1 MVVVCLFISPHR
13 PPPLPFPSIF
23 TPFHHL
29 SSLPPSSPSFSSD
42 VWDPKITTPPGL
54 YLIGAAVLRAVDLL
68 RRLFLGNSIPSLCA
82 TTATAAGSSTLPYLR
97 PISAVFNVGSFAL
110 LHAIFY
116 RIQRLSNGEA
126 LAQALSLS
134 LYPVVFFFGFLYYTD
149 AASLCSV
156 LGMYYLARREKH
168 VAAAALGGVS
178 LMFRQT
184 NVVWVCFVLGT
195 SIVED
200 LQQAFLKK
208 DYYYQ
213 STPLSVNGAN
223 GHPTADS
230 AGTAAYFYGS
240 GTGTGSQFIAPS
252 SNKKQ
257 LPDPSEPL
265 SLSLLLRFALYLLNS
280 LPAIL
285 RRFWPY
291 LVPLLSFAGFLA
303 WNGGRVVLGDVGHHT
318 PTLHVAQLAYFLLLT
333 AHLHRPLLL
342 LPGYR
347 EPAEGDKIS
356 ALRGFGGWLQQ
367 GAGTGGGLL
376 PGLFVLTLAG
386 LVLHRF
392 TLSHPFLLSD
402 NRHYTFYVWQRV
414 FGRYQFV
421 NLLLT
426 PLYAMGGWWLASRVY
441 QGCGASSRS
450 SSLTVLVLGLAVALV
465 LLPAHLLEPRYMTLP
480 IVMTLLEAPP
490 RSHTSLCLTG
500 VGFVYVNFVTVYVFL
515 YRPFTWGDGSV
526 ARFMW

>member
-1 MVVVCLFISPHR
+1 M
-13 PPPLPFPSIF
+13 
-23 TPFHHL
+23 
-29 SSLPPSSPSFSSD
+29 
-42 VWDPKITTPPGL
+42 
-54 YLIGAAVLRAVDLL
+54 
-68 RRLFLGNSIPSLCA
+68 
-82 TTATAAGSSTLPYLR
+82 
-97 PISAVFNVGSFAL
+97 FNLGSFAL
-110 LHAIFY
+110 LHAIFH
-116 RIQRLSNGEA
+116 RVQRLSNGEA
-126 LAQALSLS
+126 LAQALSLI

-149 AASLCSV
+149 AASLCCV

-168 VAAAALGGVS
+168 VSAAVVGGVS
-178 LMFRQT
+178 LLFRQT
-184 NVVWVCFVLGT
+184 NVAWVCFVLGT
-195 SIVED
+195 SIVGD

-213 STPLSVNGAN
+213 STPLAVNGAN
-223 GHPTADS
+223 GHPTAGS
-230 AGTAAYFYGS
+230 AGATCTASTAAYTYNT
-240 GTGTGSQFIAPS
+240 GTGTGSQFLAPS

-265 SLSLLLRFALYLLNS
+265 SLSLLLRFAFYLLKS
-280 LPAIL
+280 LPATL

-291 LVPLLSFAGFLA
+291 LLPLLSFAGFLA

-318 PTLHVAQLAYFLLLT
+318 PTLHVAQFAYFLLLT
-333 AHLHRPLLL
+333 ALLHRPLLL
-342 LPGYR
+342 LPGYS
-347 EPAEGDKIS
+347 EPAEGDKSS
-356 ALRGFGGWLQQ
+356 ALQGFRRWLKQ

-426 PLYAMGGWWLASRVY
+426 PVYALGGWWLATRVY
-441 QGCGASSRS
+441 QGSGASSRS
-450 SSLTVLVLGLAVALV
+450 SSLTVLVLGMAVALV
-465 LLPAHLLEPRYMTLP
+465 LLPAHLLEPRYFTLP
-480 IVMTLLEAPP
+480 VVMTLLEAPP
-490 RSHTSLCLTG
+490 RSHMSLCLTG
-500 VGFVYVNFVTVYVFL
+500 VGFVCVNLVTLYVFL
-515 YRPFTWGDGSV
+515 CRPFTWSDGSV